1 MKNSQITRK
10 ITQGMYVVTTPDG
23 GCLVDAVSRVG
34 GSGEDALVAVAIAK
48 TNHSHQLLSQSD
60 RFALSVLG
68 QDVDPEIIQIF
79 GFCSSKDTDKL
90 AKVKTTTVETVPV
103 LEDALGYMVLDKID
117 SVDTGTHTLFVGR
130 LREADLYRDAAP
142 MTYADYQAQK
152 TKSTQTASEPTAKQP
167 ASSAASADDLQK
179 TTTEQGKTAWVCKA
193 CGYIYYGDEV
203 PDDYRCPLCG
213 LGKEYFVKQ
222 A

>member
-10 ITQGMYVVTTPDG
+10 ITQGMYVVTTPEG

-34 GSGEDALVAVAIAK
+34 GSGEEALVSVAIAK
-48 TNHSHQLLSQSD
+48 TNHSHQLLSAAD

-68 QDVDPEIIQIF
+68 QDVDPQTIQVF

-90 AKVKTTTVETVPV
+90 SQVKTTLIEKVPV
-103 LEDALGYMVLDKID
+103 LQEALGYMVLDKID
-117 SVDTGTHTLFVGR
+117 SIDTGTHTLFIGR
-130 LREADLYRDAAP
+130 LREADVYRDDQP

-152 TKSTQTASEPTAKQP
+152 SQSSKATQSAKPSDSNESADNLEKSTS
-167 ASSAASADDLQK
+167 
-179 TTTEQGKTAWVCKA
+179 EQGKTAWICKA

-213 LGKEYFVKQ
+213 LGKEYFVKRDS
-222 A
+222 